1 MWKGQF
7 KKTKLSLVEFF
18 PETGRKHQ
26 IRAHCNYVGCSIIGD
41 TKYVYKSHLELKDLN
56 VFSANMQLHA
66 REIGVPD
73 RDGITIRIKAPIPEH
88 MLNIFDAIKLPKNIL
103 N

>member
-1 MWKGQF
+1 
-7 KKTKLSLVEFF
+7 
-18 PETGRKHQ
+18 
-26 IRAHCNYVGCSIIGD
+26 
-41 TKYVYKSHLELKDLN
+41 
-56 VFSANMQLHA
+56 MQLHA